1 MTYLLTAKRQP
12 ELSFLLRV
20 KGQWMDILPRRV
32 DFVAGGRFTLGR
44 SEDNPA
50 LMYEIVKLL
59 HLIAGIVWLGG
70 MTFMLVA
77 LRPAVMAQME
87 PQPRARLMAMVWGR
101 FFPLVLGAI
110 VVLFTTGTNLYTTT
124 FRSIKAATGAGSV
137 PFGWNLMLVAGLAMM
152 LIFCHIFF
160 AGYRKFKRALA
171 RDEWA
176 VVATASTQVHRLMV
190 VNFALGWFAVVAVR
204 LVG

>member
-1 MTYLLTAKRQP
+1 
-12 ELSFLLRV
+12 
-20 KGQWMDILPRRV
+20 MDILPRRV
-32 DFVAGGRFTLGR
+32 DFGARGGVNLGR
-44 SEDNPA
+44 SVDNPA

-77 LRPAVMAQME
+77 LRPAVMAQMQ

-101 FFPLVLGAI
+101 FFPVVFGAI
-110 VVLFTTGTNLYTTT
+110 VVLFTTGTNLYTTA
-124 FRSIKAATGAGSV
+124 FRSIKAATGSGSV
-137 PFGWNLMLVAGLAMM
+137 PLGWNLMLGAGLAMM
-152 LIFCHIFF
+152 LIFDHIFF

-171 RDEWA
+171 RDDWSM
-176 VVATASTQVHRLMV
+176 VAAASAQVQRFMV